1 MLTDKQINDAN
12 VYGEWLRLMI
22 HDRRLPANDRNRASA
37 SCFAIAGEHHHA
49 IIVLLEKHLYASS
62 YALMRIAFDAYV
74 RGMWLAN
81 CATEEQVQKFLKGE
95 KMKEMNKIQT
105 LVDGIEQAEV
115 FRDQNLSALKN
126 RIWSALCDYTHTGGR
141 QVQRWNTSDGIEP
154 NYSREEVLE
163 VLRFSD
169 IVVTF
174 STLGLINLI
183 KDESLGQ
190 KLQERFWARSKEY
203 ALGR

>member
-1 MLTDKQINDAN
+1 MIAA
-12 VYGEWLRLMI
+12 YPLMTATEPL
-22 HDRRLPANDRNRASA
+22 HLALQLPESTIMR
-37 SCFAIAGEHHHA
+37 F
-49 IIVLLEKHLYASS
+49 VLLEKHLYASS
-62 YALMRIAFDAYV
+62 YALMRVAFDAYV

-203 ALGR
+203 ALGP